1 MESSSSPTLEQEIQN
16 LSTSPGVYLMKDK
29 EGNVL
34 YIGKAKNLRNRV
46 RNYFSQS
53 GDSRYSLRF
62 LVPKILQ
69 VETILTDTEKEA
81 LLLENTLI
89 KKYKPRHNINLRD
102 DKTFLSLKFSLR
114 EEFPRLSLVR
124 KVKKDGA
131 RYFGPFASG
140 AAVKETLKILQ
151 KMFPLRTCRDSQ
163 FKNRSRPCLNF
174 QINRC
179 LGPCCGH
186 IAKEKYGE
194 RVQEVLLFLEGKNS
208 ELIQLLRKHMG
219 TASDALNF
227 EEAARVRDQIQ
238 AIQLTLE
245 KQKAAF
251 HGRADQDVFAF
262 YRQGNEWEFQ
272 ALFFRHGLLVG
283 NKSFHFSRLNLPD
296 EEALAAFLRQFYA
309 ADRSVPNEILLP
321 LPIED
326 ERLLA
331 EWLSE
336 KRGGKVAVLAPQK
349 GEKKRLVEMGRKN
362 AEHSFKNRISEKETL
377 TQALKELQE
386 KLRLRILPQRIECFD
401 ISNLL
406 GTLAVGSMVSFLDG
420 KPDRSQYRHYKVQ
433 APSFPDDYAMM
444 YEVLK
449 RRYTKIRE
457 GDHAPDL
464 LIVDGGKGQLNVAL
478 AVLRELGLNH
488 LAAIGLAKDKETGPK
503 KEEEKT
509 ADKIYL
515 PNVKDP
521 ILLLRHSF
529 ALRYLQN
536 VRDEAHRFALA
547 YHQKLRGKQGLRTI
561 LEEIPGIGEVKRKA
575 LLTSFGSLSKI
586 AEASLE
592 VLSQVVS
599 LTQKDAQR
607 VFGFFHPK
615 SSDG

>member
-1 MESSSSPTLEQEIQN
+1 
-16 LSTSPGVYLMKDK
+16 MKDK

-34 YIGKAKNLRNRV
+34 YVGKAKNLRNRV
-46 RNYFSQS
+46 RNYFGQS
-53 GDSRYSLRF
+53 GDNRYSLRF
-62 LVPKILQ
+62 LVPKVLQ

-102 DKTFLSLKFSLR
+102 DKTFFSLKFSLR

-131 RYFGPFASG
+131 RYFGPFVSS

-174 QINRC
+174 QIKRC

-208 ELIQLLRKHMG
+208 ELVQLLRKRMG

-227 EEAARVRDQIQ
+227 EEAARIRDQIQ

-245 KQKAAF
+245 KQKAAS

-326 ERLLA
+326 ELLLA

-349 GEKKRLVEMGRKN
+349 GEKKRLVEMGWKN
-362 AEHSFKNRISEKETL
+362 AEHSFKNRISESS
-377 TQALKELQE
+377 AA
-386 KLRLRILPQRIECFD
+386 R
-401 ISNLL
+401 
-406 GTLAVGSMVSFLDG
+406 GSGEPYS
-420 KPDRSQYRHYKVQ
+420 PS
-433 APSFPDDYAMM
+433 PSFPRSMCR
-444 YEVLK
+444 L
-449 RRYTKIRE
+449 TPSGIRQCSRWV
-457 GDHAPDL
+457 PLRL
-464 LIVDGGKGQLNVAL
+464 LATP
-478 AVLRELGLNH
+478 RSYS
-488 LAAIGLAKDKETGPK
+488 T
-503 KEEEKT
+503 
-509 ADKIYL
+509 
-515 PNVKDP
+515 
-521 ILLLRHSF
+521 
-529 ALRYLQN
+529 
-536 VRDEAHRFALA
+536 
-547 YHQKLRGKQGLRTI
+547 
-561 LEEIPGIGEVKRKA
+561 
-575 LLTSFGSLSKI
+575 
-586 AEASLE
+586 
-592 VLSQVVS
+592 
-599 LTQKDAQR
+599 
-607 VFGFFHPK
+607 
-615 SSDG
+615 